1 MKIIT
6 TQETC
11 IAAQQC
17 SRSAP
22 NVFGASDDG
31 GFVELLNASPTDPE
45 DQDGA
50 RQAEELCPSGTIHV
64 EDDDRT
70 RSPQPGDHDLT
81 GSPGSS
87 RI

>member
-22 NVFGASDDG
+22 TVFGASDDG
-31 GFVELLNASPTDPE
+31 GFVELLNANPTDPD

-64 EDDDRT
+64 EDDDRES
-70 RSPQPGDHDLT
+70 SPQPGDHDLA
-81 GSPGSS
+81 GLPGSS